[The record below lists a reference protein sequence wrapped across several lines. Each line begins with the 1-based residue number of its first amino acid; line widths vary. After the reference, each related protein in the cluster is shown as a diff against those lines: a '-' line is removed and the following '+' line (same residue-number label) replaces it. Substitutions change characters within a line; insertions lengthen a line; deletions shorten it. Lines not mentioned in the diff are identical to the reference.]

1 MVGVPFIVIFHA
13 AVPGSL
19 HVDAAF
25 ARLTRDA
32 EASGAC
38 NALARPR
45 RRA

>member
-25 ARLTRDA
+25 A
-32 EASGAC
+32 
-38 NALARPR
+38 
-45 RRA
+45 